1 MDTLYDDAAADN
13 DGDNNDDIENRAI
26 HENSDI
32 LDNGVVFYCMPVEHI
47 REKITDDNYDHEGCE
62 DEYNDD
68 NVNDIFI
75 VLLMATMTMNTLLGV
90 DCLRKHLER
99 RQKGDR

>member
-1 MDTLYDDAAADN
+1 MYYDAAADN

-47 REKITDDNYDHEGCE
+47 GEKITDDNYDHEGCE

-68 NVNDIFI
+68 NINDIS
-75 VLLMATMTMNTLLGV
+75 MTKNTLLVV
-90 DCLRKHLER
+90 DCLRKPWE
-99 RQKGDR
+99 